1 MLSKVCSAAVSGIEA
16 YPVEVEVNAGY
27 GDTLLI
33 IVGLPDAAVKES
45 RDRVMTALINSG
57 FSFTFGRTTI
67 NLAPADVKK
76 EGPSFD
82 LPIAIGMVAASEQME
97 SDQLENFVMVGE
109 LALDGAVRMVK
120 GVLPIALRAHQQG
133 KVGILV
139 PPGNA
144 AEAAVVAGL
153 QVIPVR
159 NLREAVSFLEGEL
172 KIPSAKV
179 DLARLFEQDHEDEV
193 DFAEVKGQESVKR
206 ALEIAAAGSHNVLLI
221 GPPGTGKSMLAKRL
235 ATILPPLTLEEA
247 LETTK
252 IHSIVGLLV
261 PGQALVTRRPFRAP
275 HHTASDAGLLGGNIN
290 PTPGEISLAH
300 HGVLFLD
307 ELPEFKRSVL
317 ETMRQPLEEGRVT
330 ISRAAG
336 TMTFPSQFM
345 LVAAMNPTPDGKMP
359 GESRSSPRE
368 IQNYLGRVS
377 GPLLDRIDLH
387 VEVPPVKF
395 REITSERTGEP
406 SARIRERVVAARQ
419 RQQERFKDKPKIT
432 CNARMG
438 SRELKSYCALDTATL
453 ELLKFAMSDLNLS
466 ARAYDRILKVARTIA
481 DLAGAETIAGEHI
494 SEAIQYPLVGPA
506 DLGLTLLTALAG
518 QQRLAAFP
526 GFASSCAARIIPHQ
540 QRQAS
545 AVCAGGDV
553 NPKGLEAPAV
563 TCRTLTTR
571 QEGAPRVHHSAQQ
584 FLSGRGIK
592 GLAEAL
598 NCEHLVR
605 RVDTVSHQT
614 ANRKA
619 RRKEFFDQL
628 IHWLGSAPAPR
639 CAPAT

>member
-1 MLSKVCSAAVSGIEA
+1 MLAKVCSAAVNGIEA
-16 YPVEVEVNAGY
+16 YPIEVEVNAGY
-27 GDTLLI
+27 GDTI
-33 IVGLPDAAVKES
+33 IVIVGLPDTAVKES

-57 FSFTFGRTTI
+57 FAFTFGRTTI

-82 LPIAIGMVAASEQME
+82 LPIAVAMVAASEQME
-97 SDQLENFVMVGE
+97 STLLEKFAMVGE
-109 LALDGAVRMVK
+109 LALNGAVRAVK
-120 GVLPIALRAHQQG
+120 GVLPIALSAREQG
-133 KVGILV
+133 KIGVLV
-139 PPGNA
+139 PPENA

-153 QVIPVR
+153 QVIPVQ
-159 NLREAVSFLEGEL
+159 NLREAVGFLEGEVKL
-172 KIPSAKV
+172 SPTQVDIDKIFA
-179 DLARLFEQDHEDEV
+179 DDHDEEI

-206 ALEIAAAGSHNVLLI
+206 ALEIAAAGGHNVLLI

-235 ATILPPLTLEEA
+235 ATILPPLTLDEA

-252 IHSIVGLLV
+252 IHSIVGLLS
-261 PGQALVTRRPFRAP
+261 PGQALITRRPFRAP

-368 IQNYLGRVS
+368 IQNYLGRIS

-387 VEVPPVKF
+387 IEVPAVQF
-395 REITSERTGEP
+395 RDITSEQTGEN
-406 SARIRERVVAARQ
+406 SAQIRQRVITARQ
-419 RQQERFKDKPKIT
+419 RQQERFKQKPRIT

-438 SRELKSYCALDTATL
+438 SRELKQYCALDETTL
-453 ELLKFAMSDLNLS
+453 ELLKFAMADLNLS

-481 DLAGAETIAGEHI
+481 DLAGSDKITSDHI
-494 SEAIQYPLVGPA
+494 SEAIQFRSL
-506 DLGLTLLTALAG
+506 D
-518 QQRLAAFP
+518 
-526 GFASSCAARIIPHQ
+526 
-540 QRQAS
+540 RQIW
-545 AVCAGGDV
+545 
-553 NPKGLEAPAV
+553 
-563 TCRTLTTR
+563 T
-571 QEGAPRVHHSAQQ
+571 
-584 FLSGRGIK
+584 
-592 GLAEAL
+592 
-598 NCEHLVR
+598 
-605 RVDTVSHQT
+605 
-614 ANRKA
+614 
-619 RRKEFFDQL
+619 
-628 IHWLGSAPAPR
+628 
-639 CAPAT
+639 

>member
-1 MLSKVCSAAVSGIEA
+1 MLAKVCSAAVNGIEA

-27 GDTLLI
+27 GDTI
-33 IVGLPDAAVKES
+33 IVIVGLPDAAVKES

-82 LPIAIGMVAASEQME
+82 LPIAVGMVAASEQME
-97 SDQLENFVMVGE
+97 SDQLENFAMVGE
-109 LALDGAVRMVK
+109 LALNGAVRPVK
-120 GVLPIALRAHQQG
+120 GVLPIALRAREDG
-133 KVGILV
+133 RAGVLV
-139 PPGNA
+139 PPENA
-144 AEAAVVAGL
+144 AEAAVVTGL

-159 NLREAVSFLEGEL
+159 NLREAIGFLEGQT
-172 KIPSAKV
+172 KISPTKV
-179 DLARLFEQDHEDEV
+179 DIAQIFNHDHDDEG
-193 DFAEVKGQESVKR
+193 DFSEVKGQESVKR
-206 ALEIAAAGSHNVLLI
+206 ALEIAAAGGHNVLLI

-252 IHSIVGLLV
+252 IHSIVGLLS

-317 ETMRQPLEEGRVT
+317 ETMRQPLEDGRVT

-368 IQNYLGRVS
+368 IQNYLGRIS

-387 VEVPPVKF
+387 IEVPAVKF
-395 REITSERTGEP
+395 REITSDRTGEL
-406 SARIRERVVAARQ
+406 SAQIRDRVVAARQ
-419 RQQERFKDKPKIT
+419 RQHERFKDKPRIT

-438 SRELKSYCALDTATL
+438 SRELKQHCALDEATM

-466 ARAYDRILKVARTIA
+466 ARAYDRVLKVARTIA
-481 DLAGAETIAGEHI
+481 DLAGAEKISSDHV
-494 SEAIQYPLVGPA
+494 SEAVQYRSL
-506 DLGLTLLTALAG
+506 D
-518 QQRLAAFP
+518 
-526 GFASSCAARIIPHQ
+526 
-540 QRQAS
+540 RQ
-545 AVCAGGDV
+545 
-553 NPKGLEAPAV
+553 LW
-563 TCRTLTTR
+563 T
-571 QEGAPRVHHSAQQ
+571 
-584 FLSGRGIK
+584 
-592 GLAEAL
+592 
-598 NCEHLVR
+598 
-605 RVDTVSHQT
+605 
-614 ANRKA
+614 
-619 RRKEFFDQL
+619 
-628 IHWLGSAPAPR
+628 
-639 CAPAT
+639 